1 LKTLIS
7 ALFTLFLLVLI
18 VAMAIHIYTI
28 ALQIQEDVNANVL
41 GRTAIKVYGSDW
53 IWVYGGRVF
62 CAHNAGEV
70 QKMIDGGQ
78 G

>member
-1 LKTLIS
+1 MLTYK
-7 ALFTLFLLVLI
+7 
-18 VAMAIHIYTI
+18 
-28 ALQIQEDVNANVL
+28 

-53 IWVYGGRVF
+53 IWVYGGRVYS
-62 CAHNAGEV
+62 AHNAGEA